1 MVQFASHHIIS
12 HELSERLLLLG
23 VTVVLAVVAAT
34 MAVVVRSSQDP
45 EHRRFSLG
53 HLEARRRRAVVASLA
68 DAGREETIAAE
79 PVDGELR
86 MNSMNSPQNNA

>member
-1 MVQFASHHIIS
+1 MA
-12 HELSERLLLLG
+12 
-23 VTVVLAVVAAT
+23 LAVVAAT

-53 HLEARRRRAVVASLA
+53 HLEARCRRAVVASLA

-79 PVDGELR
+79 PVDGESPSMTKHTITTSILR
-86 MNSMNSPQNNA
+86 AVTGEPAE